1 MVGRWKD
8 ERALVWRERLAA
20 QHRSGQSI
28 SKFCQREGISP
39 PSFYVW
45 RKRLGQAGEKLTRRA
60 GASRRRS
67 QAENVRTRRASS
79 RLFVPVRLA
88 SGAEPVG
95 GLRIELPG
103 GTVVTLPVDASTEL
117 VTTAIRAVLGTRPD
131 TESSSC

>member
-1 MVGRWKD
+1 
-8 ERALVWRERLAA
+8 
-20 QHRSGQSI
+20 
-28 SKFCQREGISP
+28 
-39 PSFYVW
+39 
-45 RKRLGQAGEKLTRRA
+45 
-60 GASRRRS
+60 
-67 QAENVRTRRASS
+67 
-79 RLFVPVRLA
+79 LA